1 MNFSL
6 KPVKKKKK
14 KEKDR
19 KQEEKLQGANTLCS
33 VRQSESEL

>member
-6 KPVKKKKK
+6 KPVKKKKE
-14 KEKDR
+14 EKDR